1 MVFSTPKLLP
11 DTLHLPIHSTST
23 SYSLSLS
30 LMYVSFSQPSPPKS
44 YLKKQLKTMR
54 FIFVDH
60 SSSA

>member
-30 LMYVSFSQPSPPKS
+30 LMYVSFSPKS